1 MYMLYLFFFV
11 SKADAMV
18 HRCGGHAGGR
28 ARERAE
34 LEALHARLARACEP
48 SLEHEVP
55 ENTIRHTTR
64 TERPA

>member
-18 HRCGGHAGGR
+18 HRCVGHADGR

-34 LEALHARLARACEP
+34 LEALHTRIARACEP
-48 SLEHEVP
+48 SIEHEVP
-55 ENTIRHTTR
+55 VSTSKTHN
-64 TERPA
+64 